1 MPRPR
6 RTEQPASA
14 AVSIDTG
21 WPFLFC
27 ALLLLACTV
36 LIPAFEDLEYVRWQ
50 RDRALALEAHR
61 FDRTMAY
68 ERYLAALDRRDPGL
82 IRALALTQLNAVPE
96 TRTVLVAVSL
106 TGPASIFADLEP
118 GPVRLPERVETRS
131 ILKSLTTS
139 QWARPWLIG
148 LGAVLLFIGLTPPAQ
163 PRG

>member
-6 RTEQPASA
+6 HTEQHASA
-14 AVSIDTG
+14 AVSIDSG

-36 LIPAFEDLEYVRWQ
+36 LIPAFEDLDYVRWQ

-61 FDRTMAY
+61 FDRAMAY
-68 ERYLAALDRRDPGL
+68 ERYLAALDRQDPDL
-82 IRALALTQLNAVPE
+82 VRALALTQLNAVPE
-96 TRTVLVAVSL
+96 TRTVLMPVSL
-106 TGPASIFADLEP
+106 AGRTSIFADLEP
-118 GPVRLPERVETRS
+118 DRVHLPERFETRS

-139 QWARPWLIG
+139 QRTRPWLIG
-148 LGAVLLFIGLTPPAQ
+148 FGAVLLFIGLTPPAL

>member
-1 MPRPR
+1 MPRPH

-14 AVSIDTG
+14 ALPIDTG

-27 ALLLLACTV
+27 ALLLLSCTV
-36 LIPAFEDLEYVRWQ
+36 LIPAFENLDYVRWQ

-68 ERYLAALDRRDPGL
+68 ERYLAALDRQDPDL
-82 IRALALTQLNAVPE
+82 VRALTLTQLNAVPE
-96 TRTVLVAVSL
+96 TRTVLVPVSL

-118 GPVRLPERVETRS
+118 NRVRLPERVETRS

-139 QWARPWLIG
+139 DRTRPWLIG
-148 LGAVLLFIGLTPPAQ
+148 FGAVLLFIGLTPPAL